1 MRLTV
6 RVTVKNGAVFCSF
19 LYLAASVIP
28 LVVGTVV
35 VLRFVWGGWG
45 GAPKPRCQRQR
56 GQEIS
61 NFEQK
66 WNSCLS
72 RRRCEEACMNIW
84 MESLEN
90 ARSCESPGSVSSIV
104 VTTAKFCRA
113 LSEPTAWRHKP
124 NLVDLKKKIIQKWSQ
139 VTVLTLC
146 QWINSTVRF
155 CFLCPS
161 KNRDWKKLS
170 DVHIVW
176 FSNVE
181 LPIEYRTW

>member
-1 MRLTV
+1 MDHEKLFFKIETLWKMCLTV
-6 RVTVKNGAVFCSF
+6 RVTIKNGAVSC
-19 LYLAASVIP
+19 LCK
-28 LVVGTVV
+28 TVV
-35 VLRFVWGGWG
+35 FWFSFGSFSYSVGGGHSCCVTLCLGRVW

-124 NLVDLKKKIIQKWSQ
+124 NHWLVTRVTWS
-139 VTVLTLC
+139 
-146 QWINSTVRF
+146 
-155 CFLCPS
+155 
-161 KNRDWKKLS
+161 
-170 DVHIVW
+170 
-176 FSNVE
+176 
-181 LPIEYRTW
+181 TWRRR